1 MKEIKDM
8 TLVEFLDDLA
18 SENPA
23 PGGGSASAV
32 AGAMAAALVAFVCR
46 KTIGK
51 KKYAAVEATMRD
63 ILDQTEDLMARL
75 LDLAEED
82 KAAFQQVI
90 AEKYS
95 AASLEKASSVP
106 AEIDKLAAR
115 VCGLAITV
123 LQYGNIKTQT
133 DAQVASLLAKTAT
146 LGAKLNVEI
155 NKKDKGV

>member
-51 KKYAAVEATMRD
+51 KKYSAVQEQMKA
-63 ILDQTEDLMARL
+63 ILAQAEDLRAEL
-75 LDLAEED
+75 LVLAEQD
-82 KAAFQQVI
+82 KIAFQRVI
-90 AEKYS
+90 AEKHS
-95 AASLEKASSVP
+95 ADSLKAATIVP
-106 AEIDKLAAR
+106 AETERLAGI

-123 LQYGNIKTQT
+123 LQYGNINTQT
-133 DAQVASLLAKTAT
+133 DAQVASLLAKTAI
-146 LGAKLNVEI
+146 LGAKMNIEI